1 MSALT
6 RRTALALGA
15 ASATLR
21 TARAETVDVNF
32 ITDFGYYGRHAY
44 FFVALDKGYY
54 KAEGLNIQILRGQ
67 GSADAIRKV
76 GAGAATIGFADAG
89 SLVLARGNDGVPVK
103 LVSIAYAL
111 PPQAIFALE
120 GSGIKTPKDLEGRTV
135 ADTAASSNR
144 LMFGTYAAAAG
155 IDASKVKW
163 ENADGGALPSLLAT
177 GRVDAIGQFV
187 VGQPMLEA
195 ATGPKKLV
203 RLAYKD
209 AGLTYYGSGLIAA
222 EDTIAQR
229 PEVVKGFV
237 RATIKGMQ
245 DAFAAP
251 AEAAEILHKYHREI
265 DVKAAQEEVT
275 LVRELAVVPGGKLG
289 LIDPA
294 RVKSTIEV
302 MSHTFTMQHP
312 VTPEELCAPD
322 FVA

>member
-1 MSALT
+1 MPALT

-15 ASATLR
+15 ASATIR

-54 KAEGLNIQILRGQ
+54 QAEGLNIQILRGQ

-76 GAGAATIGFADAG
+76 GAGAATVGFADAG

-103 LVSIAYAL
+103 LVSITYAL

-120 GSGIKTPKDLEGRTV
+120 GSGINVPKDLEGRTV

-187 VGQPMLEA
+187 VGQPILEA

-229 PEVVKGFV
+229 PEVVKSFV

-251 AEAAEILHKYHREI
+251 SEAAEILHKYHREI

-275 LVRELAVVPGGKLG
+275 LVRELAVVPGRKLG
-289 LIDPA
+289 LIDLA
-294 RVKSTIEV
+294 RIKSTIEV
-302 MSHTFTMQHP
+302 MSHTFTLQHP
-312 VTPEELCAPD
+312 VTPEALCAPD